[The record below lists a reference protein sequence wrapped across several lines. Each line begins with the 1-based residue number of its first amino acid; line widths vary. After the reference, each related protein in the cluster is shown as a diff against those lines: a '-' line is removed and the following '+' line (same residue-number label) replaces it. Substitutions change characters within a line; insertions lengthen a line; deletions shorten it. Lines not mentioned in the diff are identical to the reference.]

1 MTQLLQIGNI
11 TSGYRSIRSGK
22 EYDKLFS
29 KPDKRDRIIIEDG
42 EVDQTVDLMKKVV
55 WKYLDDTKQISKLL
69 RTENIHDT
77 ANNIWD
83 FLYHHI
89 QYRLDE
95 KGLEQ
100 LRRPARSWYERQT
113 GIDCDCFSIF
123 ASSILTN
130 LSIPHSFRITKYG
143 KDVFQ
148 HVYVIVPTGNST
160 YIIDPVL
167 SKANYEK
174 PFTEKKDFT
183 MNLDGINVAVLSGP
197 TGNDLYDTI
206 MSTDL
211 EGLELGNTNEHQDSE
226 ALFRYLVKTRNSII
240 ENPDTVSFFEDPH
253 GFAEMLDYAI
263 RYWHTPNRDKALA
276 ILAQNEEEFNQMHGL
291 DGYEEDLDEELLGRI
306 IRRKAKKK
314 TPPKKFFK
322 NLKSSSGNIK
332 QGLKKVAK
340 GIIRYNPVTAAARGG
355 FLIAMKVNLKKMA
368 SKLIWAYVSKEEAAK
383 KGISANRWNNSK
395 KALSKIEVLFA
406 DKLQGKRD
414 ALKKAIV
421 NGKAGKKANVGE
433 LGELGE
439 PVTATAAAAMITAA
453 TPVIVATIKIMKNAG
468 LLDKNASEKIDVN
481 EKEVKKLSTEEPS
494 EDYADF
500 ETFDDEKGEPVKDT
514 TENPTVN
521 FLKKNPMVV
530 VGGLAAL
537 GGIGYLLLSGDNKKK
552 EKEKKPLSGTKN
564 TQKEKSQNK
573 QPEKVEAI
581 KIS

>member
-1 MTQLLQIGNI
+1 MSQLLQIGNI

-22 EYDKLFS
+22 EYDQLFS

-130 LSIPHSFRITKYG
+130 LKIPHSFRITKYG

-148 HVYVIVPTGNST
+148 HVYVIVPTGSST

-183 MNLDGINVAVLSGP
+183 MNLEGINVAVLSGP

-206 MSTDL
+206 MSTEL

-226 ALFRYLVKTRNSII
+226 ALFRYLVKTRNAII
-240 ENPDTVSFFEDPH
+240 QNPDTVSFFEDPE

-263 RYWHTPNRDKALA
+263 KYWHTPNRDKALA
-276 ILAQNEEEFNQMHGL
+276 ILAQSEDEFNLMHGL
-291 DGYEEDLDEELLGRI
+291 DGYEDDLDEELLGRI
-306 IRRKAKKK
+306 IRKKAKKK
-314 TPPKKFFK
+314 APPKKFFK

-332 QGLKKVAK
+332 NGLKKVVK
-340 GIIRYNPVTAAARGG
+340 GVIRFNPVTAAARGG
-355 FLIAMKVNLKKMA
+355 FLIAMKINLKKIA
-368 SKLIWAYVSKEEAAK
+368 SKLIWAYVSKEEASRN
-383 KGISANRWNNSK
+383 GISESRWNNSK
-395 KALSKIEVLFA
+395 KALAKIEVLFA
-406 DKLQGKRD
+406 DKLQGKREN
-414 ALKKAIV
+414 LKKAIV
-421 NGKAGKKANVGE
+421 NGKAGKKVNIGE

-439 PVTATAAAAMITAA
+439 PVSATAAAAMITAA
-453 TPVIVATIKIMKNAG
+453 TPVIVATIKIMKDAG
-468 LLDKNASEKIDVN
+468 LLDKKVSEKIDVN
-481 EKEVKKLSTEEPS
+481 ENEVKKLSAEEPS
-494 EDYADF
+494 ENYADY
-500 ETFDDEKGEPVKDT
+500 ETFDEDNGVPQKDT
-514 TENPTVN
+514 SENTSVN

-537 GGIGYLLLSGDNKKK
+537 GGIGYLLLSGDKKK
-552 EKEKKPLSGTKN
+552 KTEKPLSGTKSS
-564 TQKEKSQNK
+564 EKKDDKKKSEEQIDTI
-573 QPEKVEAI
+573 EL
-581 KIS
+581 S